1 MHLSRLQLLLIYLEE
16 KSKKMKKN
24 RKFLS
29 LFLSVLSCA
38 TLVSCG
44 EGNNTNAPSNTGN
57 VTTPSTPSAPSSKPS
72 TDENNSSKNEDE
84 KKIYTIA
91 ELIAMM
97 PSDGSATTERY
108 YVRATIKSIDN
119 ADYGAMTIE
128 DSTGTLSVYG
138 TYSSDGA
145 KRYSELDEKPV
156 KGDTVL
162 LYGTIQ
168 NYKSKTPEIK
178 SGWIIEFTKGT
189 PSWSEDDYTEMT
201 IGEAREADVDSLVKV
216 TGVVSRITFASGM
229 KPNGFIIVGDN
240 SSIYVYDNQ
249 IAIAVAVG
257 NKITLLAKKTMFI
270 PSKEASSAKK
280 FGYKGACQLIDGH
293 LLSNDESTNDLDL
306 SFAQEKTV
314 KEVIETSPS
323 DNITSLI
330 YHSNALI
337 KRVQKEGQSFVNY
350 YIDDLDGKTG
360 SYVYTACDGKDFAWM
375 DQYDGKICSVY
386 YTALNAKSTSTGVL
400 FRFLPIKIEDN
411 NNYQF
416 DKAEAPK
423 FAVEYYGLEQF
434 DTVYSADPKK
444 EMLTSVTSDLLN
456 FGTATLSYSSNNTAL
471 AYFETGKDGKVIF
484 HINNETE
491 GTVTITVTGH
501 LDGQTDFSKTMDI
514 KITKPVDVSS
524 AVNVKAAIDASKDTE
539 LLVKGVIGPSL
550 VNKDGFYLIDD
561 TGSLAVVMNSR
572 DELEGLQIG
581 QTVYIKGKRDLFA
594 SSRKGTPSYF
604 ERCMTGCQIVKN
616 EFGNVDY
623 STASFI
629 KGKTLADLI
638 ALPVANNYH
647 TAEVYV
653 ITAGLKFVSTKNY
666 SNAYLKDGDSEM
678 RLYCT
683 NAAGQYGWI
692 KPYEDDTKTY
702 TMEVAVCN
710 WNDKN
715 YFTACLLSITDSNGN
730 KVMNTLNFNS

>member
-1 MHLSRLQLLLIYLEE
+1 
-16 KSKKMKKN
+16 MKKN
-24 RKFLS
+24 RKFLN

-44 EGNNTNAPSNTGN
+44 EGNKTSAP
-57 VTTPSTPSAPSSKPS
+57 VTTPST
-72 TDENNSSKNEDE
+72 KNEDE
-84 KKIYTIA
+84 RKIYTIA

-108 YVRATIKSIDN
+108 YVKAEIKSIDN

-128 DSTGTLSVYG
+128 DQTETLSVYG
-138 TYSSDGA
+138 TYSADGA

-168 NYKSKTPEIK
+168 NYQSKTPEIK

-189 PSWSEDDYTEMT
+189 PSWSEDDYTKMT
-201 IGEAREADVDSLVKV
+201 IGEAREAAVGSLVKV
-216 TGVVSRITFASGM
+216 TGIVSRITFANGM

-249 IAIAVAVG
+249 IATAVAIG

-270 PSKEASSAKK
+270 ASKEASSAKK

-293 LLSNDESTNDLDL
+293 LLSNDEATNDLDL

-411 NNYQF
+411 NYQF
-416 DKAEAPK
+416 NKAEAPK

-434 DTVYSADPKK
+434 DTVYSADPEK

-456 FGTATLSYSSNNTAL
+456 FGTATLSYSSNNTDL
-471 AYFETGKDGKVIF
+471 AYFVTGKDGKVIF
-484 HINNETE
+484 HIKSGTE
-491 GTVTITVTGH
+491 GTATITVTGH
-501 LDGQTDFSKTMDI
+501 LDDQKDFSKTMDI
-514 KITKPVDVSS
+514 KIVKPVDVSS
-524 AVNVKAAIDASKDTE
+524 AVNVKAAIDASKGTE

-550 VNKDGFYLIDD
+550 VNKNGFYLIDE
-561 TGSLAVVMNSR
+561 TGSLAVVMKST
-572 DELEGLQIG
+572 DEFKGLQIG

-594 SSRKGTPSYF
+594 SARNGTPSYF
-604 ERCMTGCQIVKN
+604 ESCMTGCQIVKN

-638 ALPVANNYH
+638 ALPVTDNSH

-653 ITAGLKFVSTKNY
+653 ITAGLKFVATKNY

-683 NAAGQYGWI
+683 NASSQYQWI
-692 KPYEDDTKTY
+692 NPYVDDTKTY

-710 WNDKN
+710 WNNKN
-715 YFTACLLSITDSNGN
+715 YYTACLLSITDSNGN

>member
-1 MHLSRLQLLLIYLEE
+1 MRLEGDLI
-16 KSKKMKKN
+16 
-24 RKFLS
+24 
-29 LFLSVLSCA
+29 V
-38 TLVSCG
+38 
-44 EGNNTNAPSNTGN
+44 
-57 VTTPSTPSAPSSKPS
+57 
-72 TDENNSSKNEDE
+72 
-84 KKIYTIA
+84 
-91 ELIAMM
+91 
-97 PSDGSATTERY
+97 
-108 YVRATIKSIDN
+108 
-119 ADYGAMTIE
+119 
-128 DSTGTLSVYG
+128 
-138 TYSSDGA
+138 
-145 KRYSELDEKPV
+145 
-156 KGDTVL
+156 GD
-162 LYGTIQ
+162 
-168 NYKSKTPEIK
+168 P
-178 SGWIIEFTKGT
+178 
-189 PSWSEDDYTEMT
+189 
-201 IGEAREADVDSLVKV
+201 
-216 TGVVSRITFASGM
+216 
-229 KPNGFIIVGDN
+229 PNGFIIVGDN

-249 IAIAVAVG
+249 IAIEVAVG

-270 PSKEASSAKK
+270 ASKEANSAKK

-293 LLSNDESTNDLDL
+293 LLSNDEATNDLDL

-323 DNITSLI
+323 ANITSLI

-337 KRVQKEGQSFVNY
+337 KRVQKEGQNFVNY

-360 SYVYTACDGKDFAWM
+360 SYVYTACDGNDFAWM

-411 NNYQF
+411 NYQF
-416 DKAEAPK
+416 DKAGAPK

-434 DTVYSADPKK
+434 DTVYSADPEK

-456 FGTATLSYSSNNTAL
+456 FGTATLSYSSSNTDL

-484 HINNETE
+484 HIKSGSE
-491 GTVTITVTGH
+491 GTATITVTGH
-501 LDGQTDFSKTMDI
+501 LDGQKDFSKTMNI
-514 KITKPVDVSS
+514 KITKPVDVSL
-524 AVNVKAAIDASKDTE
+524 AVNVKAAIDASKGTE

-550 VNKDGFYLIDD
+550 VNKNGFYLIDE
-561 TGSLAVVMNSR
+561 TGSLAVVMNST
-572 DELEGLQIG
+572 DEFNGLQIG

-594 SSRKGTPSYF
+594 SARNGTPSYF
-604 ERCMTGCQIVKN
+604 ESCMTGCQIVKN

-638 ALPVANNYH
+638 ALPVTDNYH

-683 NAAGQYGWI
+683 NASSQYQWI
-692 KPYEDDTKTY
+692 NPYVDDTKTY

-710 WNDKN
+710 WNNKN
-715 YFTACLLSITDSNGN
+715 YYTACLLSITDSNGN
-730 KVMNTLNFNS
+730 KVMNTFNFNS

>member
-1 MHLSRLQLLLIYLEE
+1 
-16 KSKKMKKN
+16 MKKN

-44 EGNNTNAPSNTGN
+44 EGNN
-57 VTTPSTPSAPSSKPS
+57 PSAPVTSPS
-72 TDENNSSKNEDE
+72 IKNEDDR
-84 KKIYTIA
+84 KIYTIA

-97 PSDGSATTERY
+97 PSDGSVTTERY
-108 YVRATIKSIDN
+108 YVRAKIKSIDN
-119 ADYGAMTIE
+119 AMYGAMTIE

-168 NYKSKTPEIK
+168 NYKNKTPEIK
-178 SGWIIEFTKGT
+178 SGWIIEFTKGIPT
-189 PSWSEDDYTEMT
+189 WSEDDYTEMT
-201 IGEAREADVDSLVKV
+201 IGEAREAAVDSLVKV

-229 KPNGFIIVGDN
+229 KPNGFIIVDDK
-240 SSIYVYDNQ
+240 SSIYVYDSK
-249 IAIAVAVG
+249 IATAVSEG

-270 PSKEASSAKK
+270 ASKEASSAKK
-280 FGYKGACQLIDGH
+280 FGYKGACQLVDGH
-293 LLSNDESTNDLDL
+293 LLSNDEATNDLDL

-323 DNITSLI
+323 ANITSLI

-337 KRVQKEGQSFVNY
+337 KRVQKEGQNFVNY

-434 DTVYSADPKK
+434 DTVYSADPSK

-456 FGTATLSYSSNNTAL
+456 FGTVTLSYSSNNNDL
-471 AYFETGKDGKVIF
+471 AYFKTEDGKVIF
-484 HINNETE
+484 HINSGTE
-491 GTVTITVTGH
+491 GTATITVTGH

-514 KITKPVDVSS
+514 KIVKPVDVSS
-524 AVNVKAAIDASKDTE
+524 AVKVKAAIDASKGTE

-550 VNKDGFYLIDD
+550 VNKNGFYLIDE
-561 TGSLAVVMNSR
+561 TGSLAVVMNST
-572 DELEGLQIG
+572 DEFNGLQIG

-594 SSRKGTPSYF
+594 SVRNGGTPSYF
-604 ERCMTGCQIVKN
+604 ESCMTGCQIVKN

-638 ALPVANNYH
+638 ALPVADNSH

-683 NAAGQYGWI
+683 NAAGQYQWI
-692 KPYEDDTKTY
+692 KSYVDDTKTY

-710 WNDKN
+710 WNNKN
-715 YFTACLLSITDSNGN
+715 YYTACLLSITDSNGN

>member
-1 MHLSRLQLLLIYLEE
+1 
-16 KSKKMKKN
+16 MKKN

-44 EGNNTNAPSNTGN
+44 EGNNTSAPSNTGT

-97 PSDGSATTERY
+97 PSDGSVTTERY
-108 YVRATIKSIDN
+108 YVKAEIKSIDN

-128 DSTGTLSVYG
+128 DPTGTLSVYG

-168 NYKSKTPEIK
+168 NYQSKTPEIK
-178 SGWIIEFTKGT
+178 SGWIIEFTKGIPT
-189 PSWSEDDYTEMT
+189 WSEDDYTEMT
-201 IGEAREADVDSLVKV
+201 IGEAREAAVDSLVKV
-216 TGVVSRITFASGM
+216 TGVVSRITFANGM

-249 IAIAVAVG
+249 IAIEVAVG

-270 PSKEASSAKK
+270 ASKEASSAKK

-323 DNITSLI
+323 ANITSLI

-411 NNYQF
+411 NYQF

-434 DTVYSADPKK
+434 DTSYSADPEK

-471 AYFETGKDGKVIF
+471 AYFENGEDGKVIF
-484 HINNETE
+484 HINSGSE
-491 GTVTITVTGH
+491 GTATITVTGH
-501 LDGQTDFSKTMDI
+501 LDGQTDFSKSMDI

-524 AVNVKAAIDASKDTE
+524 AVNVKAAIDASKGTE

-550 VNKDGFYLIDD
+550 VNKNGFYLIDE
-561 TGSLAVVMNSR
+561 TGSLAVVMNST
-572 DELEGLQIG
+572 DEFNGLQIG

-594 SSRKGTPSYF
+594 SARNGTPSYF
-604 ERCMTGCQIVKN
+604 ESCMTGCQIVKN
-616 EFGNVDY
+616 EFGNEDY

-638 ALPVANNYH
+638 TLPVTDNYH

-683 NAAGQYGWI
+683 NASSQYQWI
-692 KPYEDDTKTY
+692 NPYVDDTKTY

-710 WNDKN
+710 WNNKN
-715 YFTACLLSITDSNGN
+715 YYTACLLSITDSNGN
-730 KVMNTLNFNS
+730 KVMNTFNFNS

>member
-1 MHLSRLQLLLIYLEE
+1 
-16 KSKKMKKN
+16 MKKN

-44 EGNNTNAPSNTGN
+44 EGNNTSAPSNTGT
-57 VTTPSTPSAPSSKPS
+57 VITPSTPS
-72 TDENNSSKNEDE
+72 TKNEDDR
-84 KKIYTIA
+84 KIYTIA

-97 PSDGSATTERY
+97 PSDGSVTTERY
-108 YVRATIKSIDN
+108 YVRATIKSIDD
-119 ADYGAMTIE
+119 AGFGSMTIE
-128 DSTGTLSVYG
+128 DPTGTLSVYG
-138 TYSSDGA
+138 TYSADGA

-168 NYKSKTPEIK
+168 NYKNKTPEIK

-189 PSWSEDDYTEMT
+189 PTWSEDDYTEMT
-201 IGEAREADVDSLVKV
+201 IGEAREAAVDSLVKV
-216 TGVVSRITFASGM
+216 TGVVSRITFANGM

-249 IAIAVAVG
+249 IAITVAVG

-270 PSKEASSAKK
+270 ASKEASSAKK

-323 DNITSLI
+323 ANITSLI

-386 YTALNAKSTSTGVL
+386 YTALNAKSTSTGVF
-400 FRFLPIKIEDN
+400 FRFLPIKIED

-434 DTVYSADPKK
+434 DTSYSADPEK

-471 AYFETGKDGKVIF
+471 AYFENGEDGKVIF
-484 HINNETE
+484 HINSGSE
-491 GTVTITVTGH
+491 GTATITVTGH
-501 LDGQTDFSKTMDI
+501 LDGQTDFSKTMNI

-524 AVNVKAAIDASKDTE
+524 AVNVKAAIDASKGTE

-550 VNKDGFYLIDD
+550 VNKNGFYLIDE
-561 TGSLAVVMNSR
+561 TGSLAVVMNST
-572 DELEGLQIG
+572 DEFNGLQIG

-594 SSRKGTPSYF
+594 SARNGTPSYF
-604 ERCMTGCQIVKN
+604 ESCMTGCQIVKN
-616 EFGNVDY
+616 EFGNEDY

-638 ALPVANNYH
+638 ALPVTDNYH

-683 NAAGQYGWI
+683 NASSQYQWI
-692 KPYEDDTKTY
+692 NPYVDDTKTY

-710 WNDKN
+710 WNNKN
-715 YFTACLLSITDSNGN
+715 YYTACLLSITDSNGN
-730 KVMNTLNFNS
+730 KVMNTFNFNS

>member
-1 MHLSRLQLLLIYLEE
+1 
-16 KSKKMKKN
+16 MKKN

-44 EGNNTNAPSNTGN
+44 EGNNTSAPSNTGT
-57 VTTPSTPSAPSSKPS
+57 VTTPTTPST
-72 TDENNSSKNEDE
+72 KNEDDR
-84 KKIYTIA
+84 KIYTIA

-97 PSDGSATTERY
+97 PSDGSVTTERY
-108 YVRATIKSIDN
+108 YVRAKIKSIDD
-119 ADYGAMTIE
+119 ASYGSMTIE

-138 TYSSDGA
+138 TYGSDGA

-156 KGDTVL
+156 EGDTVL

-168 NYKSKTPEIK
+168 NYQSKTPEIK
-178 SGWIIEFTKGT
+178 SGWIIEFTKGI

-201 IGEAREADVDSLVKV
+201 IGEAREAAVDSLVKV

-229 KPNGFIIVGDN
+229 KPNGFIIVGDK
-240 SSIYVYDNQ
+240 SSIYVYDSK
-249 IAIAVAVG
+249 IATAVAIG

-270 PSKEASSAKK
+270 ASKEASSAKK
-280 FGYKGACQLIDGH
+280 FGYKGACQLVDGH

-337 KRVQKEGQSFVNY
+337 KRVQKEGQNFVNY

-434 DTVYSADPKK
+434 DTVYSADPEK

-456 FGTATLSYSSNNTAL
+456 FGTVTLSYSSNNTAL
-471 AYFETGKDGKVIF
+471 AYFEKGEDGKVIF
-484 HINNETE
+484 HINSGTE
-491 GTVTITVTGH
+491 GKATITVTGH

-514 KITKPVDVSS
+514 KIVKPVDVSL
-524 AVNVKAAIDASKDTE
+524 AVKVKAAIDASKGTE

-550 VNKDGFYLIDD
+550 VNKNGFYLIDE
-561 TGSLAVVMNSR
+561 TGSLAVVMNSM
-572 DELEGLQIG
+572 DFIQIG

-594 SSRKGTPSYF
+594 SARNGTPSYF
-604 ERCMTGCQIVKN
+604 ESCMTGCQIVKN

-638 ALPVANNYH
+638 ALPVTDNYH

>member
-1 MHLSRLQLLLIYLEE
+1 
-16 KSKKMKKN
+16 MKKN

-44 EGNNTNAPSNTGN
+44 EGNNTSAPSNTGT

-97 PSDGSATTERY
+97 PSDGSVTTERY
-108 YVRATIKSIDN
+108 YVKAEIKSIDN

-128 DSTGTLSVYG
+128 DPTGTLSVYG

-168 NYKSKTPEIK
+168 NYQSKTPEIK
-178 SGWIIEFTKGT
+178 SGWIIEFTKGI

-201 IGEAREADVDSLVKV
+201 IGEAREAAVDSLVKV
-216 TGVVSRITFASGM
+216 TGVVSRITFANGM

-249 IAIAVAVG
+249 IATAVAIG

-270 PSKEASSAKK
+270 ASKEASSAKK

-293 LLSNDESTNDLDL
+293 LLSNDEATNDLDL

-411 NNYQF
+411 NYQF

-434 DTVYSADPKK
+434 DTSYSADPEK

-471 AYFETGKDGKVIF
+471 AYFENGEDGKVIF
-484 HINNETE
+484 HINSGSE
-491 GTVTITVTGH
+491 GTATITVTGH
-501 LDGQTDFSKTMDI
+501 LDGQTDFSKSMDI

-524 AVNVKAAIDASKDTE
+524 AVNVKAAIDASKGTE

-550 VNKDGFYLIDD
+550 VNKNGFYLIDE
-561 TGSLAVVMNSR
+561 TGSLAVVMNST
-572 DELEGLQIG
+572 DEFNGLQIG

-594 SSRKGTPSYF
+594 SARNGTPSYF
-604 ERCMTGCQIVKN
+604 ESCMTGCQIVKN
-616 EFGNVDY
+616 EFGNEDY

-638 ALPVANNYH
+638 ALPVTDNYH

-683 NAAGQYGWI
+683 NASSQYQWI
-692 KPYEDDTKTY
+692 NPYVDDTKTY

-710 WNDKN
+710 WNNKN
-715 YFTACLLSITDSNGN
+715 YYTACLLSITDSNGN
-730 KVMNTLNFNS
+730 KVMNTFNFNS

>member
-1 MHLSRLQLLLIYLEE
+1 
-16 KSKKMKKN
+16 MKKN

-44 EGNNTNAPSNTGN
+44 EGNKTSAPSNTGN
-57 VTTPSTPSAPSSKPS
+57 VTTPSTPSTPSAPSSKPS

-108 YVRATIKSIDN
+108 YVRAKIKSIDD
-119 ADYGAMTIE
+119 AGFGSMTIE
-128 DSTGTLSVYG
+128 DPTGTLSVYG
-138 TYSSDGA
+138 TYSADGA

-168 NYKSKTPEIK
+168 NYKNKTPEIK
-178 SGWIIEFTKGT
+178 SGWIIEFTKGI

-201 IGEAREADVDSLVKV
+201 IGEAREASVDSLVKV
-216 TGVVSRITFASGM
+216 TGVVSRITFADGM

-249 IAIAVAVG
+249 IAITVAIG

-293 LLSNDESTNDLDL
+293 LLSNDEATNDLDL

-337 KRVQKEGQSFVNY
+337 KRVQKEGQNFVNY

-375 DQYDGKICSVY
+375 DQYNGKICSVY

-400 FRFLPIKIEDN
+400 FRFLPIKIEDI

-434 DTVYSADPKK
+434 DTVYSADPSK
-444 EMLTSVTSDLLN
+444 EMLTSVTSDLLK

-471 AYFETGKDGKVIF
+471 AYFETGEDGKVIF
-484 HINNETE
+484 HINSGTE
-491 GTVTITVTGH
+491 GTATITVTGH
-501 LDGQTDFSKTMDI
+501 LDGQKDFSKTMDI
-514 KITKPVDVSS
+514 KIVKPVDVSS
-524 AVNVKAAIDASKDTE
+524 AVKVKAAIDASKGTE

-550 VNKDGFYLIDD
+550 VNKNGFYLIDE
-561 TGSLAVVMNSR
+561 TGSLAVVMNSK
-572 DELEGLQIG
+572 DEFKGLQIG

-594 SSRKGTPSYF
+594 SARNGNPTSF

-629 KGKTLADLI
+629 KGKTLADLK
-638 ALPVANNYH
+638 ALSVADDYH

-653 ITAGLKFVSTKNY
+653 ITAGLKVVATKFS
-666 SNAYLKDGDSEM
+666 SNAFLKDGDDEM
-678 RLYCT
+678 QLYCS
-683 NAAGQYGWI
+683 NAAGQYQWI
-692 KPYEDDTKTY
+692 NPYVDDTKTY

-710 WNDKN
+710 WNNGSK
-715 YFTACLLSITDSNGN
+715 FKACLLSITDSNGN

>member
-1 MHLSRLQLLLIYLEE
+1 
-16 KSKKMKKN
+16 MKKN

-44 EGNNTNAPSNTGN
+44 EGNKTSAPSNTGN
-57 VTTPSTPSAPSSKPS
+57 VTTPSTPSTPSAPSSKPS

-97 PSDGSATTERY
+97 PSDGSVTTERY
-108 YVRATIKSIDN
+108 YVKAKIKSIDD
-119 ADYGAMTIE
+119 AGFGAMTIE

-138 TYSSDGA
+138 TYSADGA

-168 NYKSKTPEIK
+168 NYKNKTPEIK
-178 SGWIIEFTKGT
+178 SGWIIEFTKGI

-201 IGEAREADVDSLVKV
+201 IGEAREASVDSLVKV

-249 IAIAVAVG
+249 IATAVAIG

-270 PSKEASSAKK
+270 ASKEASSAKK

-293 LLSNDESTNDLDL
+293 LLSNDEATNDLDL

-337 KRVQKEGQSFVNY
+337 KRVQKEGQNFVNY

-434 DTVYSADPKK
+434 DTVYSADPEK
-444 EMLTSVTSDLLN
+444 EMLTSVTSDLLK
-456 FGTATLSYSSNNTAL
+456 FGTATLSYSSNNTDL
-471 AYFETGKDGKVIF
+471 AYFETGKDGKVVF
-484 HINNETE
+484 HVNSGSE
-491 GTVTITVTGH
+491 GTATITVTGH

-514 KITKPVDVSS
+514 KIVKPVDVSL
-524 AVNVKAAIDASKDTE
+524 AVNVKAAIDASKGTE

-550 VNKDGFYLIDD
+550 VNKNGFYLIDD
-561 TGSLAVVMNSR
+561 TGSLAVVMNST
-572 DELEGLQIG
+572 DEFNGLQIG

-594 SSRKGTPSYF
+594 SVRNGGTPSYF
-604 ERCMTGCQIVKN
+604 ESCMTGCQIVKN

-638 ALPVANNYH
+638 ALPVTDNSH

-683 NAAGQYGWI
+683 NAAGQYQWI
-692 KPYEDDTKTY
+692 KSYVDDTKTY

-710 WNDKN
+710 WNNKN
-715 YFTACLLSITDSNGN
+715 YYTACLLSITDSNGN

>member
-1 MHLSRLQLLLIYLEE
+1 
-16 KSKKMKKN
+16 MKKN

-44 EGNNTNAPSNTGN
+44 EGNKTSAPSNTGT
-57 VTTPSTPSAPSSKPS
+57 VTTPSTPSTPSAPSSKPS

-108 YVRATIKSIDN
+108 YVRATIKSIDD
-119 ADYGAMTIE
+119 AGFGSMTIE
-128 DSTGTLSVYG
+128 DPTGTLSVYG
-138 TYSSDGA
+138 TYSADGA

-168 NYKSKTPEIK
+168 NYKNKTPEIK
-178 SGWIIEFTKGT
+178 SGWIIEFTKGI

-201 IGEAREADVDSLVKV
+201 IGAAREAAVDSLVKV
-216 TGVVSRITFASGM
+216 TGVVSRITFANGM

-249 IAIAVAVG
+249 IATSVAIG

-270 PSKEASSAKK
+270 ASKEANSAKK

-293 LLSNDESTNDLDL
+293 LLSNDEATNDLDL

-323 DNITSLI
+323 ANITSLI

-337 KRVQKEGQSFVNY
+337 KRVQKEGQNFVNY

-411 NNYQF
+411 NYQF
-416 DKAEAPK
+416 DKADAPK

-434 DTVYSADPKK
+434 DTVYSADPEK

-456 FGTATLSYSSNNTAL
+456 FGTATLSYSSNNTDL

-491 GTVTITVTGH
+491 GTATITVTGH
-501 LDGQTDFSKTMDI
+501 LDGQTDFSKTMNI
-514 KITKPVDVSS
+514 KITKPVDVSL
-524 AVNVKAAIDASKDTE
+524 AVNVKAAIDASKGTE

-550 VNKDGFYLIDD
+550 VNKNGFYLIDD
-561 TGSLAVVMNSR
+561 SGSLAVVMNST
-572 DELEGLQIG
+572 DEFNGLQIG

-594 SSRKGTPSYF
+594 SARNGTPSYF
-604 ERCMTGCQIVKN
+604 ESCMTGCQIVKN

-638 ALPVANNYH
+638 ALPVTDNYH

-683 NAAGQYGWI
+683 NASSQYQWI
-692 KPYEDDTKTY
+692 NPYVDDTKTY

-710 WNDKN
+710 WNNKN
-715 YFTACLLSITDSNGN
+715 YYTACLLSITDSNGN

>member
-1 MHLSRLQLLLIYLEE
+1 
-16 KSKKMKKN
+16 
-24 RKFLS
+24 
-29 LFLSVLSCA
+29 
-38 TLVSCG
+38 
-44 EGNNTNAPSNTGN
+44 
-57 VTTPSTPSAPSSKPS
+57 
-72 TDENNSSKNEDE
+72 
-84 KKIYTIA
+84 
-91 ELIAMM
+91 M
-97 PSDGSATTERY
+97 PSDGSVTTERY
-108 YVRATIKSIDN
+108 YVKATIKSIDN

-128 DSTGTLSVYG
+128 DLTGTLSVYG
-138 TYSSDGA
+138 TYSSDGV

-168 NYKSKTPEIK
+168 NYQSKTPEIN
-178 SGWIIEFTKGT
+178 SGWIIEFTKGIPT
-189 PSWSEDDYTEMT
+189 WSEDDYKEMT
-201 IGEAREADVDSLVKV
+201 IGEAREAAVDSLVKV
-216 TGVVSRITFASGM
+216 TGVVSRITFALGM

-249 IAIAVAVG
+249 IAITVAVG

-280 FGYKGACQLIDGH
+280 FGYKGACQLVDGH
-293 LLSNDESTNDLDL
+293 LLSNDEATNDLDL

-337 KRVQKEGQSFVNY
+337 KRVQKEGQNFVNY

-360 SYVYTACDGKDFAWM
+360 SYVYTACKGSDFAWM

-386 YTALNAKSTSTGVL
+386 YTALNAKSSSTGVS

-411 NNYQF
+411 NYKF
-416 DKAEAPK
+416 DIAEAPK

-434 DTVYSADPKK
+434 DTVYSADPSK
-444 EMLTSVTSDLLN
+444 EMLTSVTSDLLK

-471 AYFETGKDGKVIF
+471 AYFVNGEDGKVIF
-484 HINNETE
+484 HINSETE
-491 GTVTITVTGH
+491 GTATITVTGH

-514 KITKPVDVSS
+514 KIKPVDVSS
-524 AVNVKAAIDASKDTE
+524 AVNVKTAIDASKGNE

-550 VNKDGFYLIDD
+550 VNQYGFYLIDE

-572 DELEGLQIG
+572 DELNGLQIG

-594 SSRKGTPSYF
+594 SARNGNPSYF

-616 EFGNVDY
+616 EFGNVNY

-638 ALPVANNYH
+638 ALPVTDNSH

-653 ITAGLKFVSTKNY
+653 ITAGLKLVANGNF

-678 RLYCT
+678 QLYCS
-683 NAAGQYGWI
+683 NAASQYQWI
-692 KPYEDDTKTY
+692 KSYVDDTKTY

-710 WNDKN
+710 WNNGKS
-715 YFTACLLSITDSNGN
+715 FKACLLSITDSNGN

>member
-1 MHLSRLQLLLIYLEE
+1 
-16 KSKKMKKN
+16 MKKN

-44 EGNNTNAPSNTGN
+44 EGNKTSAPSNTGT
-57 VTTPSTPSAPSSKPS
+57 VTTPSTPSTPSAPSSKPS

-97 PSDGSATTERY
+97 PSDGSVTTERY
-108 YVRATIKSIDN
+108 YVKATIKSIDD
-119 ADYGAMTIE
+119 AGFGAMTIE
-128 DSTGTLSVYG
+128 DPTGTLSVYG

-145 KRYSELDEKPV
+145 KRYSELDEKPE

-168 NYKSKTPEIK
+168 NYKNKTPEIK
-178 SGWIIEFTKGT
+178 SGWIIEFTNGT
-189 PSWSEDDYTEMT
+189 PTWSEDDYTEMT
-201 IGEAREADVDSLVKV
+201 IGEAREAAVDSLVKV
-216 TGVVSRITFASGM
+216 TGVVSRITFANGM

-249 IAIAVAVG
+249 IAITVAVG

-270 PSKEASSAKK
+270 ASKEANSAKK

-293 LLSNDESTNDLDL
+293 LLSNDEATNDLDL

-323 DNITSLI
+323 ANITSLI

-337 KRVQKEGQSFVNY
+337 KRVQKEGQNFVNY

-360 SYVYTACDGKDFAWM
+360 SYVYTACDGNDFAWM

-411 NNYQF
+411 NYQF
-416 DKAEAPK
+416 NKADAPK

-434 DTVYSADPKK
+434 DTVYSADPEK

-456 FGTATLSYSSNNTAL
+456 FGTATLSYSSSNTDL

-484 HINNETE
+484 HIKSGSE
-491 GTVTITVTGH
+491 GTATITVTGH
-501 LDGQTDFSKTMDI
+501 LDGQKDFSKTMNI
-514 KITKPVDVSS
+514 KITKPVDVSL
-524 AVNVKAAIDASKDTE
+524 AVNVKAAIDASKGTE

-550 VNKDGFYLIDD
+550 VNKNGFYLIDE
-561 TGSLAVVMNSR
+561 TGSLAVVMNST
-572 DELEGLQIG
+572 DEFNGLQIG
-581 QTVYIKGKRDLFA
+581 QKRVPIGVLGIIYESRPNVTSDAAGLCLKSGNAVILRGASDAINSNKAVAKALVAGIKRSGLPQDCVQLLEDTSRETAREMMRLNNYIDVLIPRGGAGLIKSVVQNATVPVIETGTGNCHIFVDETADLEMAKAIVLNAKVQRPGVCNAAEKLLVHEAVANEFLP
-594 SSRKGTPSYF
+594 T
-604 ERCMTGCQIVKN
+604 IVK
-616 EFGNVDY
+616 
-623 STASFI
+623 A
-629 KGKTLADLI
+629 LI
-638 ALPVANNYH
+638 TIL
-647 TAEVYV
+647 
-653 ITAGLKFVSTKNY
+653 
-666 SNAYLKDGDSEM
+666 
-678 RLYCT
+678 
-683 NAAGQYGWI
+683 
-692 KPYEDDTKTY
+692 
-702 TMEVAVCN
+702 
-710 WNDKN
+710 
-715 YFTACLLSITDSNGN
+715 
-730 KVMNTLNFNS
+730 

>member
-1 MHLSRLQLLLIYLEE
+1 
-16 KSKKMKKN
+16 MKKN

-44 EGNNTNAPSNTGN
+44 EGNNTSAP
-57 VTTPSTPSAPSSKPS
+57 VTTPFT
-72 TDENNSSKNEDE
+72 KNEDDR
-84 KKIYTIA
+84 KIYTIA

-97 PSDGSATTERY
+97 PSDGSVTTERY
-108 YVRATIKSIDN
+108 YVRAKIKSIDD
-119 ADYGAMTIE
+119 ASYGAMTIE

-138 TYSSDGA
+138 TYGSDGA

-156 KGDTVL
+156 EGDTVL

-168 NYKSKTPEIK
+168 NFKSKTPEIK
-178 SGWIIEFTKGT
+178 SGWIIEFTKGI
-189 PSWSEDDYTEMT
+189 PSWSEDDYTKMT
-201 IGEAREADVDSLVKV
+201 IGEAREAAVDSLVKV
-216 TGVVSRITFASGM
+216 TGVVSRITFANGM

-240 SSIYVYDNQ
+240 SSIYVYDSK
-249 IAIAVAVG
+249 IATAVSEG
-257 NKITLLAKKTMFI
+257 NKITLLAKKTMYI

-293 LLSNDESTNDLDL
+293 LLSNDESTNDLNL

-337 KRVQKEGQSFVNY
+337 KKVQEKGQSFVNY

-360 SYVYTACDGKDFAWM
+360 NYVYTSCDGNDFAWM

-386 YTALNAKSTSTGVL
+386 YTALNAKSTSTGVS
-400 FRFLPIKIEDN
+400 FRFLPIKIEDK
-411 NNYQF
+411 NYQF

-444 EMLTSVTSDLLN
+444 EMLTSVTSDLLK
-456 FGTATLSYSSNNTAL
+456 FGTATLSYSSNNTDL
-471 AYFETGKDGKVIF
+471 AYFVNGEDGKVIF
-484 HINNETE
+484 HINSETE
-491 GTVTITVTGH
+491 GTATITVTGH
-501 LDGQTDFSKTMDI
+501 LDDQTDFSKTMDI
-514 KITKPVDVSS
+514 KIKPVDVSS
-524 AVNVKAAIDASKDTE
+524 AVNVKAAIDASKGNE

-550 VNKDGFYLIDD
+550 VNQYGFYLIDE

-572 DELEGLQIG
+572 DELNGLQIG

-594 SSRKGTPSYF
+594 SARSGTPSYF
-604 ERCMTGCQIVKN
+604 ESCMTGCQIVKN

-638 ALPVANNYH
+638 ALPVTDNYH

-653 ITAGLKFVSTKNY
+653 ITAGLKLVANKNF
-666 SNAYLKDGDSEM
+666 SNAYLKVGDSEM

-683 NAAGQYGWI
+683 NASSQYQWI
-692 KPYEDDTKTY
+692 NPYVDDTKTY

-710 WNDKN
+710 WNNKD
-715 YFTACLLSITDSNGN
+715 YYTACLLSITDSNGN

>member
-1 MHLSRLQLLLIYLEE
+1 
-16 KSKKMKKN
+16 MKKN

-44 EGNNTNAPSNTGN
+44 EGNNTSAP
-57 VTTPSTPSAPSSKPS
+57 VTTPST
-72 TDENNSSKNEDE
+72 KNEEE

-97 PSDGSATTERY
+97 PSDGSVTTERY

-138 TYSSDGA
+138 TYGSDGA

-156 KGDTVL
+156 EGDTVL

-168 NYKSKTPEIK
+168 NYQSKTPEIK

-201 IGEAREADVDSLVKV
+201 IGAAREAKVDSLVKV
-216 TGVVSRITFASGM
+216 TGVVSRITFAFGM

-240 SSIYVYDNQ
+240 SSIYVYDSK
-249 IAIAVAVG
+249 IATAVSEG
-257 NKITLLAKKTMFI
+257 NKITLLAKKTMYI

-293 LLSNDESTNDLDL
+293 LLSNDESTHDLDL

-337 KRVQKEGQSFVNY
+337 KRVQKEGQNFVNY

-411 NNYQF
+411 NYQF
-416 DKAEAPK
+416 KKADAPK

-434 DTVYSADPKK
+434 DTSYSADPSK

-456 FGTATLSYSSNNTAL
+456 FGTATLSYSSSNTDL
-471 AYFETGKDGKVIF
+471 AYFDTGKDGKVIF
-484 HINNETE
+484 HVNSGTE

-501 LDGQTDFSKTMDI
+501 LDGQKDFSKTMDI

-550 VNKDGFYLIDD
+550 VNQDGFYLIDD

-581 QTVYIKGKRDLFA
+581 QTIYIKGKRDLFA
-594 SSRKGTPSYF
+594 STRKDTPSYF
-604 ERCMTGCQIVKN
+604 ESCMTGCQIVKN

-638 ALPVANNYH
+638 ALPVADNYH

-653 ITAGLKFVSTKNY
+653 ITAGLKFVSTKDY

-678 RLYCT
+678 HLYCT
-683 NAAGQYGWI
+683 NATGQYGWI

-710 WNDKN
+710 WNSKKP
-715 YFTACLLSITDSNGN
+715 FKACLLSITDSNGN

>member
-1 MHLSRLQLLLIYLEE
+1 
-16 KSKKMKKN
+16 MKKN

-44 EGNNTNAPSNTGN
+44 EGNKTSAPSNTGN
-57 VTTPSTPSAPSSKPS
+57 VTTPSTPSTPSAPSSKPS

-97 PSDGSATTERY
+97 PSDGSATKERY
-108 YVRATIKSIDN
+108 YVRATIKSIDD
-119 ADYGAMTIE
+119 AGFGAMTIE
-128 DSTGTLSVYG
+128 DSTGTLYVYG

-168 NYKSKTPEIK
+168 NYKNKTPEIK
-178 SGWIIEFTKGT
+178 SGWIIEFTKGI

-201 IGEAREADVDSLVKV
+201 IGEAREAAVDSLVKV
-216 TGVVSRITFASGM
+216 TGVVSRITFANGM

-249 IAIAVAVG
+249 IAIEVAVG

-270 PSKEASSAKK
+270 ASKEASSAKK

-323 DNITSLI
+323 ANITSLI

-411 NNYQF
+411 NYQF

-434 DTVYSADPKK
+434 DTSYSADPEKK
-444 EMLTSVTSDLLN
+444 MLTSVTSDLLN

-471 AYFETGKDGKVIF
+471 AYFENGEDGKVIF
-484 HINNETE
+484 HINSGSE
-491 GTVTITVTGH
+491 GTATITVTGH
-501 LDGQTDFSKTMDI
+501 LDGQTDFSKSMDI

-524 AVNVKAAIDASKDTE
+524 AVNVKAAIDASKGTE

-550 VNKDGFYLIDD
+550 VNKNGFYLIDE
-561 TGSLAVVMNSR
+561 TGSLAVVMNST
-572 DELEGLQIG
+572 DEFNGLQIG

-594 SSRKGTPSYF
+594 SARNGTPSYF
-604 ERCMTGCQIVKN
+604 ESCMTGCQIVKN
-616 EFGNVDY
+616 EFGNEDY

-638 ALPVANNYH
+638 ALPVADNYH

-683 NAAGQYGWI
+683 NASSQYQWI
-692 KPYEDDTKTY
+692 NPYVDDTKTY

-710 WNDKN
+710 WNNKN
-715 YFTACLLSITDSNGN
+715 YYTACLLSITDSNGN
-730 KVMNTLNFNS
+730 KVMNTFNFNS

>member
-1 MHLSRLQLLLIYLEE
+1 
-16 KSKKMKKN
+16 MKKN

-44 EGNNTNAPSNTGN
+44 EGNNPSAPSNTGN

-97 PSDGSATTERY
+97 PSDGSATKERY
-108 YVRATIKSIDN
+108 YVKATIKSIDN
-119 ADYGAMTIE
+119 ADYGSMTIE
-128 DSTGTLSVYG
+128 DPTGTLYVYG

-168 NYKSKTPEIK
+168 NYKNKTPEIK
-178 SGWIIEFTKGT
+178 SGWIIEFTKGI

-201 IGEAREADVDSLVKV
+201 IGEAREAAVDSLVKV
-216 TGVVSRITFASGM
+216 TGVVSRITFANGM

-249 IAIAVAVG
+249 IAIEVAVG

-270 PSKEASSAKK
+270 ASKEASSAKK

-293 LLSNDESTNDLDL
+293 LLSNDEATNDLDL

-337 KRVQKEGQSFVNY
+337 KRVQKEGQNFVNY

-360 SYVYTACDGKDFAWM
+360 SYVYTACDGNDFAWM

-400 FRFLPIKIEDN
+400 FRYLPIKIEDN
-411 NNYQF
+411 NYQF
-416 DKAEAPK
+416 DKADAPK

-434 DTVYSADPKK
+434 DTVYSADPEK

-456 FGTATLSYSSNNTAL
+456 FGTATLSYSSSNTDL
-471 AYFETGKDGKVIF
+471 AYFKTGEDGKVIF
-484 HINNETE
+484 HINSGTE
-491 GTVTITVTGH
+491 GTATITVTGH
-501 LDGQTDFSKTMDI
+501 LDGQKDFSKTMNI
-514 KITKPVDVSS
+514 KITKPVDVSL
-524 AVNVKAAIDASKDTE
+524 AVNVKAAIDASKGTE

-550 VNKDGFYLIDD
+550 VNKNGFYLIDE
-561 TGSLAVVMNSR
+561 TGSLAVVMNST
-572 DELEGLQIG
+572 DEFNGLQIG

-594 SSRKGTPSYF
+594 SARNGTPSYF
-604 ERCMTGCQIVKN
+604 ESCMTGCQIVKN

-638 ALPVANNYH
+638 ALPVTDNYH

-683 NAAGQYGWI
+683 NAAGQYQWI
-692 KPYEDDTKTY
+692 KPYVDDTKTY

-710 WNDKN
+710 WNNKN
-715 YFTACLLSITDSNGN
+715 YYTACLLSITDSNGN
-730 KVMNTLNFNS
+730 KVMNTFNFNS

>member
-1 MHLSRLQLLLIYLEE
+1 
-16 KSKKMKKN
+16 MKKN

-44 EGNNTNAPSNTGN
+44 EGNKTSAPSNTGN
-57 VTTPSTPSAPSSKPS
+57 VTTPSTPSTPSAPSSKPS

-97 PSDGSATTERY
+97 PSDGSVTTERY
-108 YVRATIKSIDN
+108 YVRAKIKSIDD
-119 ADYGAMTIE
+119 AGFGAMTIE

-138 TYSSDGA
+138 TYSADGA

-168 NYKSKTPEIK
+168 NYKNKTPEIK

-201 IGEAREADVDSLVKV
+201 IGAAREAAVDSLVKV

-249 IAIAVAVG
+249 IATAVAIG

-270 PSKEASSAKK
+270 ASKEASSAKK

-293 LLSNDESTNDLDL
+293 LLSNDEATNDLDL

-337 KRVQKEGQSFVNY
+337 KRVQKEGQNFVNY

-434 DTVYSADPKK
+434 DTVYSADPSK
-444 EMLTSVTSDLLN
+444 EMLTSVTSDLLK

-471 AYFETGKDGKVIF
+471 AYFETGEDGKVIF
-484 HINNETE
+484 HINSGTE
-491 GTVTITVTGH
+491 GTATITVTGH
-501 LDGQTDFSKTMDI
+501 LDGQKDFSKTMDI
-514 KITKPVDVSS
+514 KIVKPVDVSS
-524 AVNVKAAIDASKDTE
+524 AVKVKAAIDASKGTE

-550 VNKDGFYLIDD
+550 VNKNGFYLIDE
-561 TGSLAVVMNSR
+561 TGSLAVVMKST
-572 DELEGLQIG
+572 DEFKGLQIG

-594 SSRKGTPSYF
+594 SVRNGGTPSYF
-604 ERCMTGCQIVKN
+604 ESCMTGCQIVKN

-638 ALPVANNYH
+638 ALPVADNSH

-683 NAAGQYGWI
+683 NAAGQYQWI
-692 KPYEDDTKTY
+692 KSYVDDTKTY

-710 WNDKN
+710 WNNKN
-715 YFTACLLSITDSNGN
+715 YYTACLLSITDSNGN

>member
-1 MHLSRLQLLLIYLEE
+1 
-16 KSKKMKKN
+16 MKKN

-44 EGNNTNAPSNTGN
+44 EGNKTSTPSNTGN
-57 VTTPSTPSAPSSKPS
+57 VTT
-72 TDENNSSKNEDE
+72 KNEDE

-97 PSDGSATTERY
+97 PSDGSVTTERY

-119 ADYGAMTIE
+119 ADYGSMTIE
-128 DSTGTLSVYG
+128 DPTGTLSVYG

-168 NYKSKTPEIK
+168 NYKNKTPEIK
-178 SGWIIEFTKGT
+178 SGWIIEFTKGI

-201 IGEAREADVDSLVKV
+201 IGEAREAAVDSLVKV
-216 TGVVSRITFASGM
+216 TGVVSRITFAKGM

-249 IAIAVAVG
+249 IAIEVAVG

-293 LLSNDESTNDLDL
+293 LLSNDEATNDLDL

-323 DNITSLI
+323 ANITSLI

-337 KRVQKEGQSFVNY
+337 KRVQKEGENFVNY

-360 SYVYTACDGKDFAWM
+360 SYVYTACDGNDFAWM

-411 NNYQF
+411 NYQF
-416 DKAEAPK
+416 DKADAPK

-434 DTVYSADPKK
+434 DTVYSADPEK
-444 EMLTSVTSDLLN
+444 EMLTSVASDLLN
-456 FGTATLSYSSNNTAL
+456 FGTATLSYSSSNTDL
-471 AYFETGKDGKVIF
+471 AYFKTGEDGKVIF
-484 HINNETE
+484 HINSGTE
-491 GTVTITVTGH
+491 GTATITVTGH
-501 LDGQTDFSKTMDI
+501 LDGQTDFSKTMNI
-514 KITKPVDVSS
+514 KITKPVDVSL
-524 AVNVKAAIDASKDTE
+524 AVNVKAAIDASKGTE

-550 VNKDGFYLIDD
+550 VNKNGFYLIDE
-561 TGSLAVVMNSR
+561 TGSLAVVMNSK
-572 DELEGLQIG
+572 DEFNGLQIG

-594 SSRKGTPSYF
+594 STHNGSTPSYF
-604 ERCMTGCQIVKN
+604 ESCMTGCQIVKN

-638 ALPVANNYH
+638 ALPVTDNYH

-683 NAAGQYGWI
+683 NASSQYQWI
-692 KPYEDDTKTY
+692 NPYVDDTKTY

-710 WNDKN
+710 WNNKN
-715 YFTACLLSITDSNGN
+715 YYTACLLSITDSNGN
-730 KVMNTLNFNS
+730 KVMNTFNFNS

>member
-1 MHLSRLQLLLIYLEE
+1 
-16 KSKKMKKN
+16 MKKN

-44 EGNNTNAPSNTGN
+44 EGNKTSAPSNTGN
-57 VTTPSTPSAPSSKPS
+57 VTTPSTPSTPSAPSSKPS
-72 TDENNSSKNEDE
+72 TDENNSSKDEDE

-97 PSDGSATTERY
+97 PSDGSVTTERY
-108 YVRATIKSIDN
+108 YVKAKIKSIDD
-119 ADYGAMTIE
+119 AGFGAMTIE

-138 TYSSDGA
+138 TYSADGA

-168 NYKSKTPEIK
+168 NYKNKTPEIK

-201 IGEAREADVDSLVKV
+201 IGEAREASVDSLVKV

-249 IAIAVAVG
+249 IAITVAIG

-270 PSKEASSAKK
+270 ASKEASSAKK

-293 LLSNDESTNDLDL
+293 LLSNDEATNDLDL

-323 DNITSLI
+323 ANITSLI

-337 KRVQKEGQSFVNY
+337 KRVQKEGQNFVNY

-416 DKAEAPK
+416 NKADAPK

-434 DTVYSADPKK
+434 DTVYSADPSK

-456 FGTATLSYSSNNTAL
+456 FGTATLSYSSNNTDL
-471 AYFETGKDGKVIF
+471 AYFETGEDGKVIF
-484 HINNETE
+484 HINSGTE
-491 GTVTITVTGH
+491 GTATITVTGH

-514 KITKPVDVSS
+514 KIVKPVDVSS
-524 AVNVKAAIDASKDTE
+524 AVNVKAAIDASKGTE

-550 VNKDGFYLIDD
+550 VNKNGFYLIDE
-561 TGSLAVVMNSR
+561 TGSLAVVMKST
-572 DELEGLQIG
+572 DEFKGLQIG

-594 SSRKGTPSYF
+594 SVRNGGTPSYF
-604 ERCMTGCQIVKN
+604 ESCMTGCQIVKN

-638 ALPVANNYH
+638 ALPVADNSH

-683 NAAGQYGWI
+683 NAAGQYQWI
-692 KPYEDDTKTY
+692 KSYVDDTKTY

-710 WNDKN
+710 WNNKN
-715 YFTACLLSITDSNGN
+715 YYTACLLSITDSNGN

>member
-1 MHLSRLQLLLIYLEE
+1 
-16 KSKKMKKN
+16 MKKN

-44 EGNNTNAPSNTGN
+44 EGNNTSAPSNTGT

-72 TDENNSSKNEDE
+72 TDENNSSNEDE

-97 PSDGSATTERY
+97 PSDGSVTTERY
-108 YVRATIKSIDN
+108 YVKATIKSIDN

-128 DSTGTLSVYG
+128 DPTGTLSVYG
-138 TYSSDGA
+138 TYSADGA

-168 NYKSKTPEIK
+168 NYQSKTPEIK
-178 SGWIIEFTKGT
+178 SGWIIEFTKGIPT
-189 PSWSEDDYTEMT
+189 WSEDDYTEMT
-201 IGEAREADVDSLVKV
+201 IGEAREAAVDSLVKV
-216 TGVVSRITFASGM
+216 TGVVSRITFANGM

-249 IAIAVAVG
+249 IAIEVAVG
-257 NKITLLAKKTMFI
+257 NKITLLAKKTMYI

-293 LLSNDESTNDLDL
+293 LLSNDEATNDLDL

-323 DNITSLI
+323 ANITSLI

-337 KRVQKEGQSFVNY
+337 KRVQKEGQNFVNY

-360 SYVYTACDGKDFAWM
+360 NYVYTACDGKDFAWM

-434 DTVYSADPKK
+434 DTVYSADPEK

-471 AYFETGKDGKVIF
+471 AYFEKGEDGKVIF
-484 HINNETE
+484 HINSGTE
-491 GTVTITVTGH
+491 GTATITVTGH

-514 KITKPVDVSS
+514 KIVKPVDVSL
-524 AVNVKAAIDASKDTE
+524 AVNVKAAIDASKGTE

-550 VNKDGFYLIDD
+550 VNKNGFYLIDE
-561 TGSLAVVMNSR
+561 TGSLAVVMNST
-572 DELEGLQIG
+572 DEFNGLQIG

-594 SSRKGTPSYF
+594 SARNGTPSYF
-604 ERCMTGCQIVKN
+604 ESCMTGCQIVKN

-638 ALPVANNYH
+638 ALPVTDNYH

-683 NAAGQYGWI
+683 NAAGQYQWI
-692 KPYEDDTKTY
+692 KSYVDDTKTY

-710 WNDKN
+710 WNNKN
-715 YFTACLLSITDSNGN
+715 YYTACLLSITDSNGN

>member
-1 MHLSRLQLLLIYLEE
+1 
-16 KSKKMKKN
+16 MKKN

-44 EGNNTNAPSNTGN
+44 EGNNTSAPSNTGT
-57 VTTPSTPSAPSSKPS
+57 VTTPTTPST
-72 TDENNSSKNEDE
+72 KNEDDR
-84 KKIYTIA
+84 KIYTIA

-97 PSDGSATTERY
+97 PSDGSVTTERY
-108 YVRATIKSIDN
+108 YVRATIKSIDD
-119 ADYGAMTIE
+119 AGFGSMTIE
-128 DSTGTLSVYG
+128 DPTGTLSVYG
-138 TYSSDGA
+138 TYSADGA

-168 NYKSKTPEIK
+168 NYKNNTPEIK
-178 SGWIIEFTKGT
+178 SGWIIEFTKGIPT
-189 PSWSEDDYTEMT
+189 WSEDDYTEMT
-201 IGEAREADVDSLVKV
+201 IGEAREAAVDSLVKV
-216 TGVVSRITFASGM
+216 TGVVSRITFDSGM

-249 IAIAVAVG
+249 IATAVSEG

-270 PSKEASSAKK
+270 SSKEAKYAKK
-280 FGYKGACQLIDGH
+280 FGYKGACQLVDGH

-411 NNYQF
+411 NYQF
-416 DKAEAPK
+416 NKADAPK

-434 DTVYSADPKK
+434 DTVYSADPSK

-491 GTVTITVTGH
+491 GTATITVTGH

-514 KITKPVDVSS
+514 KIVKPVDVSL

-638 ALPVANNYH
+638 ALPVADNYH

-683 NAAGQYGWI
+683 NAAGQYQWI
-692 KPYEDDTKTY
+692 KSYVDDTKTY

>member
-1 MHLSRLQLLLIYLEE
+1 
-16 KSKKMKKN
+16 MKKN

-44 EGNNTNAPSNTGN
+44 EGNNTSAPSNTGT

-97 PSDGSATTERY
+97 LPSDGSVTTERY
-108 YVRATIKSIDN
+108 YVKAEIKSIDN

-128 DSTGTLSVYG
+128 DPTGALYVYG
-138 TYSSDGA
+138 TYSSDGT

-168 NYKSKTPEIK
+168 NYQSKTPEIK
-178 SGWIIEFTKGT
+178 SGWIIEFTKGI

-201 IGEAREADVDSLVKV
+201 IGEAREAAVDSLVKV
-216 TGVVSRITFASGM
+216 TGVVSRITFANGM

-249 IAIAVAVG
+249 IAIEVAVG

-270 PSKEASSAKK
+270 ASKEASSAKK

-323 DNITSLI
+323 ANITSLI

-411 NNYQF
+411 NYQF

-434 DTVYSADPKK
+434 DTSYSADPEK

-471 AYFETGKDGKVIF
+471 AYFENGEDGKVIF
-484 HINNETE
+484 HINSGSE
-491 GTVTITVTGH
+491 GTATITVTGH
-501 LDGQTDFSKTMDI
+501 LDGQTDFSKSMDI
-514 KITKPVDVSS
+514 KITKQVDVSS
-524 AVNVKAAIDASKDTE
+524 AVNVKAAIDASKGTE

-550 VNKDGFYLIDD
+550 VNKNGFYLIDE
-561 TGSLAVVMNSR
+561 TGSLAVVMNST
-572 DELEGLQIG
+572 DEFNGLQIG

-594 SSRKGTPSYF
+594 SARNGTPSYF
-604 ERCMTGCQIVKN
+604 ESCMTGCQIVKN
-616 EFGNVDY
+616 EFGNEDY

-638 ALPVANNYH
+638 ALPVADNYH

-683 NAAGQYGWI
+683 NASSQYQWI
-692 KPYEDDTKTY
+692 NPYVDDTKTY

-710 WNDKN
+710 WNNKN
-715 YFTACLLSITDSNGN
+715 YYTACLLSITDSNGN
-730 KVMNTLNFNS
+730 KVMNTFNFNS

>member
-1 MHLSRLQLLLIYLEE
+1 
-16 KSKKMKKN
+16 MKKN

-44 EGNNTNAPSNTGN
+44 EGNNTSAPSNTGN

-108 YVRATIKSIDN
+108 YVRATIKSIDD
-119 ADYGAMTIE
+119 AGFGAMTIE
-128 DSTGTLSVYG
+128 DPTGTLSVYG
-138 TYSSDGA
+138 TYSSDGV

-168 NYKSKTPEIK
+168 NYKNKTPEIK

-201 IGEAREADVDSLVKV
+201 IGEAREAAVDSLVKV

-249 IAIAVAVG
+249 IVTAVAIG

-270 PSKEASSAKK
+270 ASKEASSAKK

-293 LLSNDESTNDLDL
+293 LLSNDEATNDLDL

-337 KRVQKEGQSFVNY
+337 KRVQKEGQNFVNY

-411 NNYQF
+411 NYQF
-416 DKAEAPK
+416 DKADAPK

-434 DTVYSADPKK
+434 DTVYSADPEK

-471 AYFETGKDGKVIF
+471 AYFEKGEDGKVIF
-484 HINNETE
+484 HINSGTE
-491 GTVTITVTGH
+491 GTATITVTGH
-501 LDGQTDFSKTMDI
+501 LDGQTDFSKTMNI
-514 KITKPVDVSS
+514 KITKPVDVSL
-524 AVNVKAAIDASKDTE
+524 AVNVKAAIDASKGTE

-550 VNKDGFYLIDD
+550 VNKNGFYLIDE
-561 TGSLAVVMNSR
+561 TGSLAVVMNST
-572 DELEGLQIG
+572 DEFNGLQIG

-594 SSRKGTPSYF
+594 SARNGTPSYF
-604 ERCMTGCQIVKN
+604 ESCMTGCQIVKN

-638 ALPVANNYH
+638 ALPVADNYH

-683 NAAGQYGWI
+683 NAAGQYQWI
-692 KPYEDDTKTY
+692 KSYVDDTKTY

-710 WNDKN
+710 WNNKN
-715 YFTACLLSITDSNGN
+715 YYTACLLSITDSNGN

>member
-1 MHLSRLQLLLIYLEE
+1 
-16 KSKKMKKN
+16 MKKN

-44 EGNNTNAPSNTGN
+44 EGNKTSAPSNTGN

-72 TDENNSSKNEDE
+72 TDENNSSNEDE

-97 PSDGSATTERY
+97 PSDGSVTTERY
-108 YVRATIKSIDN
+108 YVKATIKSIDN

-128 DSTGTLSVYG
+128 DPTSTLSVYG
-138 TYSSDGA
+138 TYSADGV

-156 KGDTVL
+156 EGDTVL

-168 NYKSKTPEIK
+168 NFQNKTPEIK
-178 SGWIIEFTKGT
+178 SGWIIEFKKGT

-201 IGEAREADVDSLVKV
+201 IGEAREAAVDSLVKV
-216 TGVVSRITFASGM
+216 TGVVSRITFANGM

-249 IAIAVAVG
+249 IAIEVAVG

-270 PSKEASSAKK
+270 ASKEASSAKK

-293 LLSNDESTNDLDL
+293 LLSNDEATNDLDL

-337 KRVQKEGQSFVNY
+337 KRVQKEGQNFVNY

-434 DTVYSADPKK
+434 DTVYSADPEK
-444 EMLTSVTSDLLN
+444 EMLTSVTSDLLK
-456 FGTATLSYSSNNTAL
+456 FGTATLSYSSNNTDL
-471 AYFETGKDGKVIF
+471 AYFETGEDGKVIF
-484 HINNETE
+484 HINSGTE
-491 GTVTITVTGH
+491 GTATITVTGH

-514 KITKPVDVSS
+514 KIVKPVDVSS
-524 AVNVKAAIDASKDTE
+524 AVKVKAAIDASKGTE

-550 VNKDGFYLIDD
+550 VNKNGFYLIDE
-561 TGSLAVVMNSR
+561 TGSLAVVMNSK
-572 DELEGLQIG
+572 DEFKGLQIG

-594 SSRKGTPSYF
+594 SARNGNPTSF

-629 KGKTLADLI
+629 KGKTLADLK
-638 ALPVANNYH
+638 ALSVADDYH

-653 ITAGLKFVSTKNY
+653 ITAGLKVVATKFS
-666 SNAYLKDGDSEM
+666 SNAFLKDGDDEM
-678 RLYCT
+678 QLYCS
-683 NAAGQYGWI
+683 NAAGQYQWI
-692 KPYEDDTKTY
+692 NPYVDDTKTY

-710 WNDKN
+710 WNNGSK
-715 YFTACLLSITDSNGN
+715 FKACLLSITDSNGN

>member
-1 MHLSRLQLLLIYLEE
+1 
-16 KSKKMKKN
+16 MKKN

-44 EGNNTNAPSNTGN
+44 EGNKTSAP
-57 VTTPSTPSAPSSKPS
+57 VTTPST
-72 TDENNSSKNEDE
+72 KNEDE
-84 KKIYTIA
+84 RKIYTIA

-97 PSDGSATTERY
+97 PSDGSVTTERY
-108 YVRATIKSIDN
+108 YVRAKIKSIDD
-119 ADYGAMTIE
+119 ASYGAMTIE
-128 DSTGTLSVYG
+128 DPTGTLSVYG
-138 TYSSDGA
+138 TYGSDGV

-156 KGDTVL
+156 EGDTVL

-168 NYKSKTPEIK
+168 NFQSKTPEIK

-201 IGEAREADVDSLVKV
+201 IGEAREASVDSLVKV

-229 KPNGFIIVGDN
+229 KPNGFIIVGDK
-240 SSIYVYDNQ
+240 SSIYVYDSK
-249 IAIAVAVG
+249 IATAVSEG

-270 PSKEASSAKK
+270 ASKEASSAKK

-293 LLSNDESTNDLDL
+293 LLSNDEATNDLDL

-337 KRVQKEGQSFVNY
+337 KRVQKEGQNFVNY

-434 DTVYSADPKK
+434 DTVYSADPEK

-456 FGTATLSYSSNNTAL
+456 FGTVTLSYSSNNNDL
-471 AYFETGKDGKVIF
+471 AYFETGEDGKVIF
-484 HINNETE
+484 HINSGTE
-491 GTVTITVTGH
+491 GTATITVTGH

-514 KITKPVDVSS
+514 KIVKPVDVSL
-524 AVNVKAAIDASKDTE
+524 AVNVKAAIDASKGTE

-550 VNKDGFYLIDD
+550 VNKNGFYLIDE
-561 TGSLAVVMNSR
+561 TGSLAVVMNST
-572 DELEGLQIG
+572 DEFNGLQIG

-594 SSRKGTPSYF
+594 SVRNGGTPSYF
-604 ERCMTGCQIVKN
+604 ESCMTGCQIVKN

-638 ALPVANNYH
+638 ALPVADNSH

-683 NAAGQYGWI
+683 NAAGQYQWI
-692 KPYEDDTKTY
+692 KSYVDDSKTY

-710 WNDKN
+710 WNNKN
-715 YFTACLLSITDSNGN
+715 YYTACLLSITDSNGN

>member
-1 MHLSRLQLLLIYLEE
+1 
-16 KSKKMKKN
+16 MKKN

-44 EGNNTNAPSNTGN
+44 EGNKTSAPSNTGN
-57 VTTPSTPSAPSSKPS
+57 VTTPST
-72 TDENNSSKNEDE
+72 KNEDDR
-84 KKIYTIA
+84 KIYTIA
-91 ELIAMM
+91 ELIVMM

-108 YVRATIKSIDN
+108 YVRAKIKSIDN
-119 ADYGAMTIE
+119 AMYGAMTIE

-138 TYSSDGA
+138 TYGSDGV

-156 KGDTVL
+156 EGDTVL

-168 NYKSKTPEIK
+168 NFQSKTPEIK

-201 IGEAREADVDSLVKV
+201 IGEAREAHVDSLVKV

-240 SSIYVYDNQ
+240 SSIYVYDSK
-249 IAIAVAVG
+249 IATAVAIG

-270 PSKEASSAKK
+270 ASKEASSAKK

-293 LLSNDESTNDLDL
+293 LLSNDEATNDLDL

-360 SYVYTACDGKDFAWM
+360 SYVYTSCDGKDFAWM

-434 DTVYSADPKK
+434 DTSYSADPSK

-471 AYFETGKDGKVIF
+471 AYFETGEDGKVIF
-484 HINNETE
+484 HINSETE
-491 GTVTITVTGH
+491 GTATITVTGH
-501 LDGQTDFSKTMDI
+501 LDGQKDFSKTMDI

-524 AVNVKAAIDASKDTE
+524 AVNVKAAIDASKGTE

-550 VNKDGFYLIDD
+550 VNKNGFYLIDE
-561 TGSLAVVMNSR
+561 TGSLAVVMNST
-572 DELEGLQIG
+572 DEFNGLQIG

-594 SSRKGTPSYF
+594 SARNGGTPSYF
-604 ERCMTGCQIVKN
+604 ESCMTGCQIVKN

-629 KGKTLADLI
+629 KGKTLADLT
-638 ALPVANNYH
+638 ALPVADNYH

-683 NAAGQYGWI
+683 NAAGQYQWI
-692 KPYEDDTKTY
+692 KSYVDDTKTY

-710 WNDKN
+710 WNNKN
-715 YFTACLLSITDSNGN
+715 YYTACLLSITDSNGN

>member
-1 MHLSRLQLLLIYLEE
+1 
-16 KSKKMKKN
+16 MKKN

-44 EGNNTNAPSNTGN
+44 EGNNTSAPSNTGT

-97 PSDGSATTERY
+97 PSDGSVTTERY
-108 YVRATIKSIDN
+108 YVKAEIKSIDN

-128 DSTGTLSVYG
+128 DPTGTLSVYG

-168 NYKSKTPEIK
+168 NYQSKTPEIK
-178 SGWIIEFTKGT
+178 SGWIIEFTKGI

-201 IGEAREADVDSLVKV
+201 IGEAREAAVDSLVKV

-249 IAIAVAVG
+249 IAISVAIG
-257 NKITLLAKKTMFI
+257 NKITLLAKKTMYI

-280 FGYKGACQLIDGH
+280 FGYKGACQLVDGH

-323 DNITSLI
+323 ANITSLI

-337 KRVQKEGQSFVNY
+337 KRVQKEGQNFVNY

-360 SYVYTACDGKDFAWM
+360 SYVYTACDGNDFAWM

-411 NNYQF
+411 NYQF
-416 DKAEAPK
+416 NKAEAPK

-434 DTVYSADPKK
+434 DTVYSADPSK

-456 FGTATLSYSSNNTAL
+456 FGTVTLSYSSNNTAL
-471 AYFETGKDGKVIF
+471 AYFETGEDGKVVF
-484 HINNETE
+484 HIKSGTE
-491 GTVTITVTGH
+491 GTATITVTGH
-501 LDGQTDFSKTMDI
+501 LDGQTDFSKTMNI
-514 KITKPVDVSS
+514 KITKPVDVSL
-524 AVNVKAAIDASKDTE
+524 AVNVKAAIDASKGTE

-550 VNKDGFYLIDD
+550 VNKNGFYLIDE
-561 TGSLAVVMNSR
+561 TGSLAVVMNST
-572 DELEGLQIG
+572 DEFNGLQIG

-594 SSRKGTPSYF
+594 SARNGTPSYF
-604 ERCMTGCQIVKN
+604 ESCMTGCQIVKN

-638 ALPVANNYH
+638 ALPVTDNYH

-683 NAAGQYGWI
+683 NAAGQYQWI
-692 KPYEDDTKTY
+692 KSYVDDTKTY

-710 WNDKN
+710 WNNKN
-715 YFTACLLSITDSNGN
+715 YYTACLLSITDSNGN

>member
-1 MHLSRLQLLLIYLEE
+1 
-16 KSKKMKKN
+16 MKKN

-38 TLVSCG
+38 TLVSCR
-44 EGNNTNAPSNTGN
+44 EGNKTSAPSNTGN
-57 VTTPSTPSAPSSKPS
+57 VTTPSTPSTPSAPSSKPS

-108 YVRATIKSIDN
+108 YVRAKIKSIDN
-119 ADYGAMTIE
+119 AMYGAMTIE

-138 TYSSDGA
+138 TYGSDGV

-156 KGDTVL
+156 EGDIVL

-168 NYKSKTPEIK
+168 NFQSKTPEIK

-201 IGEAREADVDSLVKV
+201 IGQAREADVDSLVKV

-229 KPNGFIIVGDN
+229 KPNGFIIVGDK
-240 SSIYVYDNQ
+240 SSIYVYDSK
-249 IAIAVAVG
+249 IATAVAIG

-270 PSKEASSAKK
+270 ASKEASSAKK

-293 LLSNDESTNDLDL
+293 LLSNDEATNDLDL

-337 KRVQKEGQSFVNY
+337 KRVQKEGQNFVNY

-375 DQYDGKICSVY
+375 DQYDGKIYSVY

-400 FRFLPIKIEDN
+400 FRFLPIKIEDI

-434 DTVYSADPKK
+434 DTVYSADPEK

-456 FGTATLSYSSNNTAL
+456 FGTVTLSYSSNNNDL
-471 AYFETGKDGKVIF
+471 AYFKTEDGKVIF
-484 HINNETE
+484 HINSGTE
-491 GTVTITVTGH
+491 GTATITVTGH
-501 LDGQTDFSKTMDI
+501 LDGQTDFSKTMNI
-514 KITKPVDVSS
+514 KITKPVDVSL
-524 AVNVKAAIDASKDTE
+524 AVNVKAAIDASKGTE

-550 VNKDGFYLIDD
+550 VNKNGFYLIDE
-561 TGSLAVVMNSR
+561 TGSLAVVMNST
-572 DELEGLQIG
+572 DEFNGLQIG

-594 SSRKGTPSYF
+594 SVRNGGTPSYF
-604 ERCMTGCQIVKN
+604 ESCMTGCQIVKN

-638 ALPVANNYH
+638 ALPVADNSH

-683 NAAGQYGWI
+683 NAAGQYQWI
-692 KPYEDDTKTY
+692 KSYVDDTKTY

-710 WNDKN
+710 WNNKN
-715 YFTACLLSITDSNGN
+715 YYTACLLSITDSNGN

>member
-1 MHLSRLQLLLIYLEE
+1 
-16 KSKKMKKN
+16 MKKN

-44 EGNNTNAPSNTGN
+44 EGNNTSAPSNTGN

-108 YVRATIKSIDN
+108 YVKAKIKSIDD
-119 ADYGAMTIE
+119 AGFGAMTIE
-128 DSTGTLSVYG
+128 DPTGTLSVYG

-168 NYKSKTPEIK
+168 NYKNKTPEIK
-178 SGWIIEFTKGT
+178 SGWIIEFTKGI

-201 IGEAREADVDSLVKV
+201 IGEAREAAVDSLVKV

-249 IAIAVAVG
+249 IATAVAIG
-257 NKITLLAKKTMFI
+257 NKITILAKKTMFI
-270 PSKEASSAKK
+270 ASKEASSAKK

-293 LLSNDESTNDLDL
+293 LLSNDEATNDLDL

-337 KRVQKEGQSFVNY
+337 KRVQKEGQNFVNY

-416 DKAEAPK
+416 NIAEAPK

-434 DTVYSADPKK
+434 DTVYSADPEK

-456 FGTATLSYSSNNTAL
+456 FGTATLSYSSNNNDL
-471 AYFETGKDGKVIF
+471 AYFKTEDGKVIF
-484 HINNETE
+484 HINSGTE
-491 GTVTITVTGH
+491 GTATITVTGH
-501 LDGQTDFSKTMDI
+501 LDGQKDFSKTMDI
-514 KITKPVDVSS
+514 KIVKPVDVSS
-524 AVNVKAAIDASKDTE
+524 AVNVKAAIDASKGTE

-550 VNKDGFYLIDD
+550 VNKNGFYLIDE
-561 TGSLAVVMNSR
+561 TGSLAVVMNST
-572 DELEGLQIG
+572 DEFNGLQIG

-594 SSRKGTPSYF
+594 SARNGTPSYF
-604 ERCMTGCQIVKN
+604 ESCMTGCQIVKN

-638 ALPVANNYH
+638 ALPVTDNYH

-683 NAAGQYGWI
+683 NAAGQYQWI
-692 KPYEDDTKTY
+692 KSYVDDTKTY

-710 WNDKN
+710 WNNKN
-715 YFTACLLSITDSNGN
+715 YYTACLLSITDSNGN

>member
-1 MHLSRLQLLLIYLEE
+1 
-16 KSKKMKKN
+16 MKKN

-44 EGNNTNAPSNTGN
+44 EGNKTSAPSNTGN
-57 VTTPSTPSAPSSKPS
+57 VTTPSTPSTPTTPTTPSTPSAPSSKPS
-72 TDENNSSKNEDE
+72 TDENNSSNEDE

-108 YVRATIKSIDN
+108 YVRATIKSIDD
-119 ADYGAMTIE
+119 AGFGAMTIE
-128 DSTGTLSVYG
+128 DPTGTLSVYG

-168 NYKSKTPEIK
+168 NYKNKTPEIK
-178 SGWIIEFTKGT
+178 SGWIIEFTKGI

-201 IGEAREADVDSLVKV
+201 IGEAREAAVGSLVKV
-216 TGVVSRITFASGM
+216 TGVVSRITFADGM

-249 IAIAVAVG
+249 IAITVAIG
-257 NKITLLAKKTMFI
+257 NKITLLAKKTMYI

-293 LLSNDESTNDLDL
+293 LLSNDEATNDLDL
-306 SFAQEKTV
+306 LFAQEKTV

-337 KRVQKEGQSFVNY
+337 KRVQKEGQNFVNY

-434 DTVYSADPKK
+434 DTVYSADPEK

-471 AYFETGKDGKVIF
+471 AYFEKGEDGKVIF
-484 HINNETE
+484 HINSGTE
-491 GTVTITVTGH
+491 GTATITVTGH
-501 LDGQTDFSKTMDI
+501 LDGQKDFSKTMDI
-514 KITKPVDVSS
+514 KIVKPVDVSS
-524 AVNVKAAIDASKDTE
+524 AVKVKAAIDASKGTE

-550 VNKDGFYLIDD
+550 VNKNGFYLIDE
-561 TGSLAVVMNSR
+561 TGSLAVVMNSK
-572 DELEGLQIG
+572 DEFKGLQIG

-594 SSRKGTPSYF
+594 SARNGNPTSF

-616 EFGNVDY
+616 EFGKVNY

-629 KGKTLADLI
+629 KGKTLADLKK
-638 ALPVANNYH
+638 LSVADDYH

-653 ITAGLKFVSTKNY
+653 ITAGLKVVATKFS
-666 SNAYLKDGDSEM
+666 SNAFLKDGDDEM
-678 RLYCT
+678 QLYCS
-683 NAAGQYGWI
+683 NAAGQYQWI
-692 KPYEDDTKTY
+692 NPYVDDTKTY

-710 WNDKN
+710 WNNGSK
-715 YFTACLLSITDSNGN
+715 FKACLLSITDSNGN

>member
-1 MHLSRLQLLLIYLEE
+1 
-16 KSKKMKKN
+16 MKKN

-44 EGNNTNAPSNTGN
+44 EGNKTSAPSNTGN

-72 TDENNSSKNEDE
+72 TDENNSSKDEDE

-108 YVRATIKSIDN
+108 YVKATIKSIDN

-128 DSTGTLSVYG
+128 DPTGTLSVYG
-138 TYSSDGA
+138 TYSSDGE

-168 NYKSKTPEIK
+168 NYKNKTPEIK
-178 SGWIIEFTKGT
+178 SGWIIEFKKGT
-189 PSWSEDDYTEMT
+189 PTWSEDDYTEMT
-201 IGEAREADVDSLVKV
+201 IGQAREASVDSLVKV
-216 TGVVSRITFASGM
+216 TGVVSRITFADGM

-249 IAIAVAVG
+249 IAITVAIG

-293 LLSNDESTNDLDL
+293 LLSNDEATNDLDL

-337 KRVQKEGQSFVNY
+337 KRVQKEGQNFVNY

-434 DTVYSADPKK
+434 DTVYSADPSK
-444 EMLTSVTSDLLN
+444 EMLTSVTSDLLK
-456 FGTATLSYSSNNTAL
+456 FGTATLSYSSNNTDL

-484 HINNETE
+484 HINSGTE
-491 GTVTITVTGH
+491 GTATITVTGH
-501 LDGQTDFSKTMDI
+501 LDGQKDFSKTMDI
-514 KITKPVDVSS
+514 KIVKPVDVSS
-524 AVNVKAAIDASKDTE
+524 AVKVKAAIDASKGTE

-550 VNKDGFYLIDD
+550 VNKNGFYLIDE
-561 TGSLAVVMNSR
+561 TGSLAVVMNSK
-572 DELEGLQIG
+572 DEFKGLQIG

-594 SSRKGTPSYF
+594 SVRNGGTPSYF
-604 ERCMTGCQIVKN
+604 ESCMTGCQIVKN

-629 KGKTLADLI
+629 KGKTLADLKK
-638 ALPVANNYH
+638 LPVADNYH

-653 ITAGLKFVSTKNY
+653 ITAGLKVVATKFS
-666 SNAYLKDGDSEM
+666 SNAFLKDGDDEM
-678 RLYCT
+678 QLYCS
-683 NAAGQYGWI
+683 NAASQYQWI
-692 KPYEDDTKTY
+692 NPYVDDTKTY

-710 WNDKN
+710 WNNGPK
-715 YFTACLLSITDSNGN
+715 FKACLLSITDSNGN
-730 KVMNTLNFNS
+730 KVMNSLNFNS

>member
-1 MHLSRLQLLLIYLEE
+1 
-16 KSKKMKKN
+16 MKKN

-44 EGNNTNAPSNTGN
+44 EGNNLSTP
-57 VTTPSTPSAPSSKPS
+57 VTTPST
-72 TDENNSSKNEDE
+72 KNEDNR
-84 KKIYTIA
+84 KIYTIA

-97 PSDGSATTERY
+97 PSDGSVTTERY
-108 YVRATIKSIDN
+108 YVRAKIKSIDN
-119 ADYGAMTIE
+119 AMYGAMTIE

-138 TYSSDGA
+138 TYSSDGV

-168 NYKSKTPEIK
+168 NFQSKTPEIK

-189 PSWSEDDYTEMT
+189 PTWSEDDYTEMT
-201 IGEAREADVDSLVKV
+201 IGEAREAAVDSLVKV
-216 TGVVSRITFASGM
+216 TGVVSRITFANGM

-249 IAIAVAVG
+249 IAIEVAIG

-270 PSKEASSAKK
+270 DSKEASSAKK

-293 LLSNDESTNDLDL
+293 LLSNDEATNDLDL

-337 KRVQKEGQSFVNY
+337 KRVQKEGQNFVNY

-360 SYVYTACDGKDFAWM
+360 SYVYTSCNGSDFAWM

-411 NNYQF
+411 NYQF
-416 DKAEAPK
+416 KKAEAPK

-434 DTVYSADPKK
+434 DTVYSADPSK

-456 FGTATLSYSSNNTAL
+456 FGTVTLSYSSNNTAL

-484 HINNETE
+484 HINSETD
-491 GTVTITVTGH
+491 GTATITVTGH

-514 KITKPVDVSS
+514 KIVKPVDVSS
-524 AVNVKAAIDASKDTE
+524 AVKVKAAIDASKGTE

-550 VNKDGFYLIDD
+550 VNQNGFYLIDE
-561 TGSLAVVMNSR
+561 TGSLAVVMNSW
-572 DELEGLQIG
+572 DEFKGLQIG

-604 ERCMTGCQIVKN
+604 ESCMTGCQIVKN

-638 ALPVANNYH
+638 ALPVADNSH

-653 ITAGLKFVSTKNY
+653 ITAGLKFVKNKNF

-678 RLYCT
+678 RLYCQ
-683 NAAGQYGWI
+683 NAAGQYKWI
-692 KPYEDDTKTY
+692 NPYVDDTKTY

>member
-1 MHLSRLQLLLIYLEE
+1 
-16 KSKKMKKN
+16 
-24 RKFLS
+24 
-29 LFLSVLSCA
+29 
-38 TLVSCG
+38 
-44 EGNNTNAPSNTGN
+44 
-57 VTTPSTPSAPSSKPS
+57 
-72 TDENNSSKNEDE
+72 
-84 KKIYTIA
+84 
-91 ELIAMM
+91 
-97 PSDGSATTERY
+97 
-108 YVRATIKSIDN
+108 
-119 ADYGAMTIE
+119 
-128 DSTGTLSVYG
+128 
-138 TYSSDGA
+138 
-145 KRYSELDEKPV
+145 
-156 KGDTVL
+156 
-162 LYGTIQ
+162 
-168 NYKSKTPEIK
+168 
-178 SGWIIEFTKGT
+178 
-189 PSWSEDDYTEMT
+189 MT
-201 IGEAREADVDSLVKV
+201 IGAAREAAVDSLVKV

-249 IAIAVAVG
+249 IATSVAIG

-270 PSKEASSAKK
+270 ASKEASSAKK

-293 LLSNDESTNDLDL
+293 LLSNDEATNDLDL

-323 DNITSLI
+323 ANITSLI

-337 KRVQKEGQSFVNY
+337 KRVQKEGQNFVNY

-360 SYVYTACDGKDFAWM
+360 SYVYTACDGNDFAWM

-411 NNYQF
+411 NYQF
-416 DKAEAPK
+416 NKADAPK

-434 DTVYSADPKK
+434 DTVYSADPEK

-456 FGTATLSYSSNNTAL
+456 FGTATLSYSSSNTDL

-484 HINNETE
+484 HIKSGSE
-491 GTVTITVTGH
+491 GTATITVTGH
-501 LDGQTDFSKTMDI
+501 LDGQKDFSKTMNI
-514 KITKPVDVSS
+514 KITKPVDVSL
-524 AVNVKAAIDASKDTE
+524 AVNVKAAIDASKGTE

-550 VNKDGFYLIDD
+550 VNKNGFYLIDE
-561 TGSLAVVMNSR
+561 TGSLAVVMNST
-572 DELEGLQIG
+572 DEFNGLQIG

-594 SSRKGTPSYF
+594 SARNGTPSYF
-604 ERCMTGCQIVKN
+604 ESCMTGCQIVKN

-629 KGKTLADLI
+629 KGNTLADLI
-638 ALPVANNYH
+638 ALPVTDNYH

-683 NAAGQYGWI
+683 NAASQYQWI
-692 KPYEDDTKTY
+692 NPYVDDTKTY

-710 WNDKN
+710 WNNKN
-715 YFTACLLSITDSNGN
+715 YYTACLLSITDSNGN

>member
-1 MHLSRLQLLLIYLEE
+1 
-16 KSKKMKKN
+16 
-24 RKFLS
+24 
-29 LFLSVLSCA
+29 
-38 TLVSCG
+38 
-44 EGNNTNAPSNTGN
+44 
-57 VTTPSTPSAPSSKPS
+57 
-72 TDENNSSKNEDE
+72 
-84 KKIYTIA
+84 
-91 ELIAMM
+91 MM

-108 YVRATIKSIDN
+108 YVRATIKSIDD
-119 ADYGAMTIE
+119 AGFGSMTIE

-168 NYKSKTPEIK
+168 NYKNKTPEIK
-178 SGWIIEFTKGT
+178 SGWIIEFTKGI

-201 IGEAREADVDSLVKV
+201 IGAAREAAVDSLVKV

-249 IAIAVAVG
+249 IATSVAIG

-270 PSKEASSAKK
+270 ASKEANSAKK

-293 LLSNDESTNDLDL
+293 LLSNDEATNDLDL

-323 DNITSLI
+323 ANITSLI

-337 KRVQKEGQSFVNY
+337 KRVQKEGQNFVNY

-360 SYVYTACDGKDFAWM
+360 SYVYTACDGNDFAWM

-411 NNYQF
+411 NYQF
-416 DKAEAPK
+416 NKADAPK

-434 DTVYSADPKK
+434 DTVYSADPEK

-484 HINNETE
+484 HIKSGSE
-491 GTVTITVTGH
+491 GTATITVTGH
-501 LDGQTDFSKTMDI
+501 LDGQTDFSKTMNI
-514 KITKPVDVSS
+514 KITKPVDVSL
-524 AVNVKAAIDASKDTE
+524 AVNVKAAIDASKGTE

-550 VNKDGFYLIDD
+550 VNKNGFYLIDE
-561 TGSLAVVMNSR
+561 TGSLAVVMNST
-572 DELEGLQIG
+572 DEFNGLQIG

-594 SSRKGTPSYF
+594 SARNGTPSYF
-604 ERCMTGCQIVKN
+604 ESCMTGCQIVKN
-616 EFGNVDY
+616 EFGNEDY

-638 ALPVANNYH
+638 ALPVADNYH

-683 NAAGQYGWI
+683 NASSQYQWI
-692 KPYEDDTKTY
+692 NSYVDDTKTY

-710 WNDKN
+710 WNNKN
-715 YFTACLLSITDSNGN
+715 YYTACLLSITDSNGN
-730 KVMNTLNFNS
+730 KVMNTFNFNS

>member
-1 MHLSRLQLLLIYLEE
+1 
-16 KSKKMKKN
+16 MKKN

-44 EGNNTNAPSNTGN
+44 EGNNTSAPSNTGT

-97 PSDGSATTERY
+97 PSDGSVTTERY
-108 YVRATIKSIDN
+108 YVKAEIKSIDN

-128 DSTGTLSVYG
+128 DPTGTLSVYG
-138 TYSSDGA
+138 TYSADGA

-168 NYKSKTPEIK
+168 NYQSKTPEIK
-178 SGWIIEFTKGT
+178 SGWIIEFTKGI

-201 IGEAREADVDSLVKV
+201 IGEAREAAVDSLVKV
-216 TGVVSRITFASGM
+216 TGVVSRITFANGM

-249 IAIAVAVG
+249 IAIEVAVG

-270 PSKEASSAKK
+270 ASKEASSAKK

-323 DNITSLI
+323 ANITSLI

-411 NNYQF
+411 NYQF

-434 DTVYSADPKK
+434 DTSYSADPEK

-471 AYFETGKDGKVIF
+471 AYFENGEDGKVIF
-484 HINNETE
+484 HINSGSE
-491 GTVTITVTGH
+491 GTATITVTGH
-501 LDGQTDFSKTMDI
+501 LDGQTDFSKSMDI

-524 AVNVKAAIDASKDTE
+524 AVNVKAAIDASKGTE

-550 VNKDGFYLIDD
+550 VNKNGFYLIDE
-561 TGSLAVVMNSR
+561 TGSLAVVMNST
-572 DELEGLQIG
+572 DEFNGLQIG

-594 SSRKGTPSYF
+594 SARNGTPSYF
-604 ERCMTGCQIVKN
+604 ESCMTGCQIVKN
-616 EFGNVDY
+616 EFGNEDY

-638 ALPVANNYH
+638 ALPVADNYH

-653 ITAGLKFVSTKNY
+653 ITAGLKFVS
-666 SNAYLKDGDSEM
+666 
-678 RLYCT
+678 
-683 NAAGQYGWI
+683 
-692 KPYEDDTKTY
+692 
-702 TMEVAVCN
+702 
-710 WNDKN
+710 
-715 YFTACLLSITDSNGN
+715 
-730 KVMNTLNFNS
+730 

>member
-1 MHLSRLQLLLIYLEE
+1 
-16 KSKKMKKN
+16 MKKN

-44 EGNNTNAPSNTGN
+44 EGNNTSAPSNTGT
-57 VTTPSTPSAPSSKPS
+57 VTTPTTPST
-72 TDENNSSKNEDE
+72 KNEDDR
-84 KKIYTIA
+84 KIYTIA

-97 PSDGSATTERY
+97 PSDGSVTTERY

-119 ADYGAMTIE
+119 AEYGAMTIE

-145 KRYSELDEKPV
+145 KRYIELDEKPV

-168 NYKSKTPEIK
+168 NYQSKTPEIK

-189 PSWSEDDYTEMT
+189 PTWSEDDYTEMT
-201 IGEAREADVDSLVKV
+201 IGEAREAAVDSLVKV

-249 IAIAVAVG
+249 IATAVAIG
-257 NKITLLAKKTMFI
+257 NKITLLAKKTMYI

-280 FGYKGACQLIDGH
+280 FGYKGACQLVDGH

-337 KRVQKEGQSFVNY
+337 KRVQKEGQNFVNY

-360 SYVYTACDGKDFAWM
+360 SYVYTACDGNDFAWM

-411 NNYQF
+411 NYQF
-416 DKAEAPK
+416 NKAEAPK

-434 DTVYSADPKK
+434 DTVYSADPSK

-456 FGTATLSYSSNNTAL
+456 FGTATLSYSSNNTDL

-501 LDGQTDFSKTMDI
+501 LDGQKDFSKTMNI
-514 KITKPVDVSS
+514 KITKPVDVSL
-524 AVNVKAAIDASKDTE
+524 AVNVKAAIDASKGTE

-550 VNKDGFYLIDD
+550 VNKNGFYLIDE
-561 TGSLAVVMNSR
+561 TGSLAVVMNST
-572 DELEGLQIG
+572 DEFNGLQIG

-594 SSRKGTPSYF
+594 GARNGTPSYF
-604 ERCMTGCQIVKN
+604 ESCMTGCQIVKN

-638 ALPVANNYH
+638 ALPVTDNYH

-683 NAAGQYGWI
+683 NAASQYQWI
-692 KPYEDDTKTY
+692 NPYVDDTKTY

-710 WNDKN
+710 WNNKN
-715 YFTACLLSITDSNGN
+715 YYTACLLSITDSNGN

>member
-1 MHLSRLQLLLIYLEE
+1 
-16 KSKKMKKN
+16 MKKN

-44 EGNNTNAPSNTGN
+44 EGNNTSTP
-57 VTTPSTPSAPSSKPS
+57 VTTPST
-72 TDENNSSKNEDE
+72 KNEEE

-91 ELIAMM
+91 ELIVMM
-97 PSDGSATTERY
+97 PSDGNVTTERY
-108 YVRATIKSIDN
+108 YVRAKIKSIDD
-119 ADYGAMTIE
+119 AGFGSMTIE

-138 TYSSDGA
+138 TYSADGA
-145 KRYSELDEKPV
+145 KRYSELDDKPV
-156 KGDTVL
+156 EGDTVL

-168 NYKSKTPEIK
+168 NYQSKTPEIK

-201 IGEAREADVDSLVKV
+201 IGEAREAKVDSLVKV
-216 TGVVSRITFASGM
+216 TGVVSRITFAFGM

-240 SSIYVYDNQ
+240 SSIYVYDSK
-249 IAIAVAVG
+249 IATAVSEG
-257 NKITLLAKKTMFI
+257 NKITLLAKKTMYI

-337 KRVQKEGQSFVNY
+337 KKKEGKDFVNY

-360 SYVYTACDGKDFAWM
+360 NYVYTACSGSDFAWM

-386 YTALNAKSTSTGVL
+386 YTALNAKSTSTGVS

-411 NNYQF
+411 NYKF

-434 DTVYSADPKK
+434 DTSYSADPSK

-456 FGTATLSYSSNNTAL
+456 FGTATLSYSSNNTDL
-471 AYFETGKDGKVIF
+471 AYFETGEDGKVIF
-484 HINNETE
+484 HVNSGTE

-501 LDGQTDFSKTMDI
+501 LDDQTDFSKTMDI
-514 KITKPVDVSS
+514 KITKPVDLSL

-550 VNKDGFYLIDD
+550 VNKDGFYLIDE

-572 DELEGLQIG
+572 DEFKGLQIG

-594 SSRKGTPSYF
+594 SVRKGTPSYF

-638 ALPVANNYH
+638 ALPVAEDYH

-653 ITAGLKFVSTKNY
+653 ITAGLKVVATQFS
-666 SNAYLKDGDSEM
+666 SNAFLKDGDTEM
-678 RLYCT
+678 QLYCKD
-683 NAAGQYGWI
+683 ASSQYQWI
-692 KPYEDDTKTY
+692 NPYVDDTKTY

-710 WNDKN
+710 WNSKKP
-715 YFTACLLSITDSNGN
+715 FKACLLSITDSNGN

>member
-1 MHLSRLQLLLIYLEE
+1 
-16 KSKKMKKN
+16 MKKN

-44 EGNNTNAPSNTGN
+44 EGNKTSAP
-57 VTTPSTPSAPSSKPS
+57 VTTPSI
-72 TDENNSSKNEDE
+72 KNEDE
-84 KKIYTIA
+84 RKIYTIA

-108 YVRATIKSIDN
+108 YVKAKIKSIDN
-119 ADYGAMTIE
+119 AIYGAMTIE

-138 TYSSDGA
+138 TYGSDGV

-156 KGDTVL
+156 EGDTVL

-168 NYKSKTPEIK
+168 NFQSKTPEIK

-201 IGEAREADVDSLVKV
+201 IGQAREADVDSLVKV

-229 KPNGFIIVGDN
+229 KPNGFIIVGDK
-240 SSIYVYDNQ
+240 SSIYVYDSK
-249 IAIAVAVG
+249 IATAVAIG

-270 PSKEASSAKK
+270 ASKEASSAKK

-293 LLSNDESTNDLDL
+293 LLSNDEATNDLDL

-337 KRVQKEGQSFVNY
+337 KRVQKEGQNFVNY

-360 SYVYTACDGKDFAWM
+360 SYVYTSCDGKDFAWM

-411 NNYQF
+411 NYQF
-416 DKAEAPK
+416 NIAEAPK

-434 DTVYSADPKK
+434 DTVYSADPEK
-444 EMLTSVTSDLLN
+444 EMLTSVTSELLN

-471 AYFETGKDGKVIF
+471 AYFETGEDGKVIF
-484 HINNETE
+484 HIKSGTE
-491 GTVTITVTGH
+491 GTATITVTGH

-514 KITKPVDVSS
+514 KIVKPVDVNS
-524 AVNVKAAIDASKDTE
+524 AVNVKTAIDASKGTE

-550 VNKDGFYLIDD
+550 VNKNGFYLIDE
-561 TGSLAVVMNSR
+561 TGSLAVVMKST
-572 DELEGLQIG
+572 DEFKGLQIG

-594 SSRKGTPSYF
+594 SVRNGGTPSYF
-604 ERCMTGCQIVKN
+604 ESCMTGCQIVKN

-629 KGKTLADLI
+629 KGKTLADLK
-638 ALPVANNYH
+638 ALSVADDYH

-653 ITAGLKFVSTKNY
+653 ITAGLKFVVTKDF
-666 SNAYLKDGDSEM
+666 SNVYLKDGDDEM

-683 NAAGQYGWI
+683 NAAGQYKWI
-692 KPYEDDTKTY
+692 KPYADDTKTY

-710 WNDKN
+710 WNNKK